1 MLPMLPNVH
10 EAVGFMLAKTCK
22 PGPSFVSLTTD
33 HPTWEVS
40 KQNSNRNI
48 GLVFLVCLVF
58 LSSPICGI
66 LLGGSSFFSQ
76 SYINTGTCQ
85 QTV

>member
-33 HPTWEVS
+33 HPIWEVS

-48 GLVFLVCLVF
+48 GLVFLVWTAEKKQT
-58 LSSPICGI
+58 ICGI
-66 LLGGSSFFSQ
+66 LLGGSSSFSQ

>member
-48 GLVFLVCLVF
+48 GLVFLVCL
-58 LSSPICGI
+58 
-66 LLGGSSFFSQ
+66 FFSAVQ
-76 SYINTGTCQ
+76 SVAFFWEALPFLAKAT
-85 QTV
+85 

>member
-40 KQNSNRNI
+40 KQNGNRNI
-48 GLVFLVCLVF
+48 GLVFLVCLFV
-58 LSSPICGI
+58 
-66 LLGGSSFFSQ
+66 FSQ
-76 SYINTGTCQ
+76 QSNLWHSSGRLFLF
-85 QTV
+85 

>member
-33 HPTWEVS
+33 HGRYLSKTATEILVWFFLFVCFFSAVQSVAFFWEV
-40 KQNSNRNI
+40 I
-48 GLVFLVCLVF
+48 
-58 LSSPICGI
+58 P
-66 LLGGSSFFSQ
+66 LLAKA
-76 SYINTGTCQ
+76 T
-85 QTV
+85 

>member
-48 GLVFLVCLVF
+48 GLVFLVCLF
-58 LSSPICGI
+58 
-66 LLGGSSFFSQ
+66 FFSAVQ
-76 SYINTGTCQ
+76 SVAFFWEALPFLAKAT
-85 QTV
+85 

>member
-10 EAVGFMLAKTCK
+10 EAVGFMLANLQT
-22 PGPSFVSLTTD
+22 SFVSLTTD

-48 GLVFLVCLVF
+48 GLVFLVCLFF

>member
-48 GLVFLVCLVF
+48 GLVFLVC
-58 LSSPICGI
+58 
-66 LLGGSSFFSQ
+66 FFSAVQ
-76 SYINTGTCQ
+76 SVAFFWEALPFLAKAT
-85 QTV
+85 